1 MSNVLYLSNKTNSSL
16 KAPIRNRIEAKKRL
30 TYLLHTDLNYIFDEV
45 WITPYK
51 LHMTFKMDD
60 NKYDLQITLDFY
72 NDFVDVLAFINP
84 TVLIDDYYEETL
96 KTVNNHINHYV
107 KAEGRFYIDEYK
119 DIVYSLRLPNSMI
132 ENTPVAAIH
141 EIHGAI
147 YYFEDVFQL
156 LIAVATGK
164 KSYDECHDFIAQMR
178 NH

>member
-1 MSNVLYLSNKTNSSL
+1 MGNVLYLSNKTNSSL
-16 KAPIRNRIEAKKRL
+16 KAPISKRIEAKKRL
-30 TYLLHTDLNYIFDEV
+30 TYLLHTDLNYIFEEV

-60 NKYDLQITLDFY
+60 NKYDLQMTIDFY

-84 TVLIDDYYEETL
+84 TVLTDDYYEETL
-96 KTVNNHINHYV
+96 KTVNYINNYV
-107 KAEGRFYIDEYK
+107 KADGRFYIDECK

-164 KSYDECHDFIAQMR
+164 KSYDECHDFIDKMWNQ
-178 NH
+178 

>member
-1 MSNVLYLSNKTNSSL
+1 MNNVLDFTNAPISSV
-16 KAPIRNRIEAKKRL
+16 KAPIHNRNEAKKRL
-30 TYLLHTDLNYIFDEV
+30 TYLLHTDLNYIFEEV

-60 NKYDLQITLDFY
+60 PKYDLQMTLDFY

-84 TVLIDDYYEETL
+84 TVLTAENYEKAL
-96 KTVNNHINHYV
+96 KTVNYINHYV

-147 YYFEDVFQL
+147 YYFEDVFHL

-164 KSYDECHDFIAQMR
+164 KSYDECHDFIDKMW